1 MKKILETERT
11 ILRELSYADYEDLA
25 EILRCPRTMY
35 AYEHGF
41 SHAEVR
47 AWLERQLE
55 RYAADGFGLWA
66 VVDRLSGAFLG
77 QCGLSI
83 QEVDGVGEL
92 EVGYLF
98 NRRFWHRGYATEAAL
113 ACRDYAVRVLG
124 RDRVVC
130 TVRDTNL
137 ASAGWP
143 NGSECGWRNGSS
155 STIITW
161 ICRICSTCGGG
172 AAENCRRGNGGV
184 PAGTLRACSGQGLF
198 PARMRLRAA
207 VCGAIL

>member
-137 ASAGWP
+137 ASRRVAERLGMRVEKRFIKHYYNMDLP
-143 NGSECGWRNGSS
+143 HLFYVWRRS
-155 STIITW
+155 
-161 ICRICSTCGGG
+161 R
-172 AAENCRRGNGGV
+172 
-184 PAGTLRACSGQGLF
+184 
-198 PARMRLRAA
+198 
-207 VCGAIL
+207 

>member
-66 VVDRLSGAFLG
+66 VVDRLSGTFLG

-137 ASAGWP
+137 ASRRVAERLGMRVEKRFIKHYYNMDMP
-143 NGSECGWRNGSS
+143 HLLYVWRRS
-155 STIITW
+155 
-161 ICRICSTCGGG
+161 R
-172 AAENCRRGNGGV
+172 
-184 PAGTLRACSGQGLF
+184 
-198 PARMRLRAA
+198 
-207 VCGAIL
+207 